1 MEHKKDSTF
10 EMQKSIQALKNSFEH
25 FYDAQK
31 GCLNLS
37 MMRQRLFKHFMPQNH
52 VHAMPRNQFELP
64 YDAQQSIQTFQIK
77 L

>member
-1 MEHKKDSTF
+1 M
-10 EMQKSIQALKNSFEH
+10 
-25 FYDAQK
+25 QK

-52 VHAMPRNQFELP
+52 VHAMPRNQFELL